1 MSYLRKN
8 KRQYNEIREVTV
20 YTDYCPNALG
30 SVLYQ
35 CGNTQV
41 ICAVSCSTQ
50 VPQHALDKG
59 AGWLTAEYT
68 LLPYAT
74 DPRTERNRIKPDGRS
89 MEIQRLRGRCLRTV
103 LDLAAIQNI
112 SFIVDC
118 DVLQADGG
126 TRTAAI
132 TGAYIALQIAI
143 QKLIHR
149 NVIDV
154 NPVIARVAAISVGYI
169 GDSLLLDLD
178 YAEDSQCDVDMNLVM
193 DSNYQIIEIQGAG
206 EKRSYSFHEL
216 DSMITIAK
224 NGIEKLFQI
233 QNEILKLC

>member
-1 MSYLRKN
+1 
-8 KRQYNEIREVTV
+8 
-20 YTDYCPNALG
+20 
-30 SVLYQ
+30 
-35 CGNTQV
+35 
-41 ICAVSCSTQ
+41 
-50 VPQHALDKG
+50 
-59 AGWLTAEYT
+59 

-74 DPRTERNRIKPDGRS
+74 VPRTERNRIKPDGRS
-89 MEIQRLRGRCLRTV
+89 VEIQRLIGRCLRTV
-103 LDLAAIQNI
+103 VDLTALQNI
-112 SFIVDC
+112 ALVVDC

-154 NPVIARVAAISVGYI
+154 NPVIAMVAAISAGYI

-206 EKRSYSFHEL
+206 EKRSYAFHEL

-224 NGIEKLFQI
+224 KGIEKLFQI